1 MPHRGRAAARHPL
14 AETRMPDF
22 LIRDIDEAV
31 AERIK
36 RIARDRG
43 WPINDVILRLL
54 KEALGMV
61 EPEPPLPG
69 DIARLAG
76 SYQDDESRVF
86 EEAMKAFKTL
96 PDDQPY

>member
-1 MPHRGRAAARHPL
+1 
-14 AETRMPDF
+14 MPDF
-22 LIRDIDEAV
+22 LIRDIDAEV

-54 KEALGMV
+54 KEALGML

-76 SYQDDESRVF
+76 TYQDEEARVL
-86 EEAMKAFKTL
+86 EEAMKAFQRL
-96 PDDQPY
+96 PDDQPF